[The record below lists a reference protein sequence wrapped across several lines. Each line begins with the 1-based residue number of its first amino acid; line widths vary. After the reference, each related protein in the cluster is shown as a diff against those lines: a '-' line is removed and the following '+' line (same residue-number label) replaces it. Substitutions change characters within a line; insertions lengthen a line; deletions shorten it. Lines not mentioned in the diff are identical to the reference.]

1 MEVMNARTAFHQ
13 AYRPR
18 EPKFRVPYWVPGVL
32 VKEYLAVCDCD
43 GEFAAAK
50 WAREEKKKMVSK

>member
-1 MEVMNARTAFHQ
+1 MNMRVAFNYVFR
-13 AYRPR
+13 AR
-18 EPKFRVPYWVPGVL
+18 EPRFRVPHWVPGVL